1 MARWTTRWAVAARG
15 MLPAMDDD
23 WFPRRPALRPGVRV
37 VRRDD
42 ARLQVGFRPSQRVL
56 LPATPPVVGLLGAL
70 AEGIQPDLG
79 SPVVRRWARTL
90 VEHDLVVD
98 RDRVARLME
107 CGLPRPVVAA
117 ALAQGGA
124 DERLAARTAARIGVE
139 TPGPWRTAVADL
151 LAEAGLRLAGP
162 RERGT
167 VLLLVSPGGELPR
180 PRLDELMRSARPHL
194 VVTNLAGRV
203 RVGPFVVPGV
213 TACLR
218 CVDAHASDPDP
229 GHALVVEQH
238 GPLDAEPCD
247 PLLMR
252 LALAHAVRD
261 LASYVEGDLPAT
273 WSATVPVEP
282 DLRLQRQEWAR
293 HPRCGCTWGEG
304 LATA

>member
-1 MARWTTRWAVAARG
+1 
-15 MLPAMDDD
+15 MDDD

-56 LPATPPVVGLLGAL
+56 LPATPPVLELLGAL
-70 AEGIQPDLG
+70 AEGVRPDPD
-79 SPVVRRWARTL
+79 SPVVRRWARVL
-90 VEHDLVVD
+90 LEHDLVVD

-107 CGLPRPVVAA
+107 SGLPRTVVAA
-117 ALAQGGA
+117 ALAQCGGAA
-124 DERLAARTAARIGVE
+124 DERLAARAAARVGLE
-139 TPGPWRTAVADL
+139 APGPWRTVVDGL
-151 LAEAGLRLAGP
+151 LAEAGLRGAGP
-162 RERGT
+162 HEPVT
-167 VLLLVSPGGELPR
+167 VLLLVSAGGELPR
-180 PRLDELMRSARPHL
+180 PRLDDLMRSGQPHL

-203 RVGPFVVPGV
+203 RIGPFVVPGV

-218 CVDAHASDPDP
+218 CVDAHASDRDP

-238 GPLDAEPCD
+238 GPLEAEPCD
-247 PLLMR
+247 PLLVR

-282 DLRLQRQEWAR
+282 DLRLRRQEWAR
-293 HPRCGCTWGEG
+293 HPRCGCAWGEG